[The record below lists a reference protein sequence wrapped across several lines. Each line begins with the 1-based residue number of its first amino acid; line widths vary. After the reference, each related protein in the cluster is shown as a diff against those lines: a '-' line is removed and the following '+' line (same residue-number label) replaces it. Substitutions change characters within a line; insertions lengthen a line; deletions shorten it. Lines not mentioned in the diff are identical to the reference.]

1 MTVPDAE
8 RILEAWMVE
17 RKTRD
22 LHGVSAAI
30 GEGLSWTM
38 TSPCPKLMAS
48 YADVAERFAIVAP
61 NLTVGHAL
69 VVAALISCNSR
80 CACLAAPYQAEELSG
95 WLRCL
100 LTRYRN
106 LKQYPERL
114 EAISRKA
121 F

>member
-48 YADVAERFAIVAP
+48 YADVAERVAILSP

-69 VVAALISCNSR
+69 VVAALMNCNSR
-80 CACLAAPYQAEELSG
+80 CACLAAPYHAEELSG

-114 EAISRKA
+114 EAISKKA